1 MSERKGCGLIE
12 LESGQYA
19 TEAKPGG
26 GVGFVRSNSFLRN
39 AMEGFPVPVRFE

>member
-1 MSERKGCGLIE
+1 MPERKGRGLIE

-26 GVGFVRSNSFLRN
+26 GVVSVRGDPFLRN
-39 AMEGFPVPVRFE
+39 AMERFPVPVRFQ